1 MFKQF
6 GRTLDRADANVINLG
21 KVAEPAVVAG
31 SATAQH
37 GRGEPTPQ
45 EAELMARLELKSR
58 LHDVLL
64 DRLNLA
70 VIDKVQPDD
79 LRREVSLLVSGVL
92 TEEKRPM
99 RSDDFRTLIDELL
112 DEVLGFGPLEPL
124 LADPTVNDI
133 LVNSH
138 RSVYVERY
146 GILEKTRTRFRDER
160 HLLRIIDKIVS
171 RVGRRVDESQPWVDA
186 RLEDGSRVNVIIRPC
201 SIDGPSLSIRKFSR
215 IPLTMDRLVEVGT
228 LSQSAARLLRGLVQA
243 RLNVLISGGT
253 GSGKTTML
261 NAMSFYVGRAE
272 RVVTIE
278 DAAELQLQQDHV
290 VRLET
295 RPASPSGMNSVSQ
308 RDLVRNALRMRPDR
322 IIVGEVRGAECFD
335 MLQAMNTGHDG
346 SMTTVHANTARDAL
360 GRLEQMVSMTGIDFP
375 ISAVRAQIAAGLN
388 IVVQLSRLSDGRRKV
403 MSVSEITGM
412 EGATITMQDIF
423 VFQKTGRNADGTVAG
438 NFVATG
444 IRPRCAEQLVA
455 AGVDLPPD
463 LFFREKAKT

>member
-6 GRTLDRADANVINLG
+6 TRSDKPGGG
-21 KVAEPAVVAG
+21 KVIDITTKVAQPNPSVREP
-31 SATAQH
+31 SL
-37 GRGEPTPQ
+37 Q
-45 EAELMARLELKSR
+45 ETELIARLELKSR

-70 VIDKVQPDD
+70 VIDKVQPEE
-79 LRREVSLLVSGVL
+79 LRREVATLVSQVL
-92 TEEKRPM
+92 SDEGRPM
-99 RSDDFRTLIDELL
+99 RSEEFKQLIDELL

-124 LADPTVNDI
+124 LADPTINDI

-138 RSVYVERY
+138 RSVYVERF
-146 GILEKTRTRFRDER
+146 GVLEKSKVRFRDEK

-171 RVGRRVDESQPWVDA
+171 RVGRRVDESTPWVDA
-186 RLEDGSRVNVIIRPC
+186 RLEDGSRVNAIIRPC
-201 SIDGPSLSIRKFSR
+201 AIDGPSVSIRKFSR
-215 IPLTMDRLVEVGT
+215 NPLTMDRMIEIGTISEPAAALLKGLVE
-228 LSQSAARLLRGLVQA
+228 A

-261 NAMSFYVGRAE
+261 NALSSHIGKRE

-295 RPASPSGMNSVSQ
+295 RPSNPTGGGAVTQ

-322 IIVGEVRGAECFD
+322 IIVGEVRGAETFD

-360 GRLEQMVSMTGIDFP
+360 GRLEQMVTMIGLDFP
-375 ISAVRAQIAAGLN
+375 VSAIRSQIAAGIH
-388 IVVQLSRLSDGRRKV
+388 IVVQLNRLSDGSRRV
-403 MSVSEITGM
+403 MSISEITGM
-412 EGATITMQDIF
+412 EGNVVTMQDIF
-423 VFQKTGRNADGTVAG
+423 VFRRTGMSETGAVLGQ
-438 NFVATG
+438 FVPTG
-444 IRPRCAEQLVA
+444 IRPRCIAQIVQ
-455 AGVDLPPD
+455 AGIILGSD
-463 LFFREKAKT
+463 LFLAEGART